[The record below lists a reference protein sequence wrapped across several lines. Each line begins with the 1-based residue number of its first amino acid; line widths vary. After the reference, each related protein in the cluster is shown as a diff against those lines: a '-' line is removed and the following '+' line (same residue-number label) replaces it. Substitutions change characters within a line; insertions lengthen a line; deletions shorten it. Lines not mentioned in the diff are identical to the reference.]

1 MSSLTAPRN
10 APFAAAFRDLSHVPR
25 WGILRSIRKQSVAE
39 HSYYVALYAEQLATV
54 IQWDGDIAA
63 LLQYALL
70 HDIDETVTGDIPGPV
85 KRAAFDKAKMWDKIR
100 DTMARRFGTINVFR
114 LNNPLPEIKAIVAV
128 ADSIDEISYLIEE
141 TVLGNKWVRV
151 VLVEAIRRFEAR
163 WEMLP
168 IGDEEESKNLK
179 ILVLNILTTHKQDPI
194 LLKDVL

>member
-1 MSSLTAPRN
+1 MSSLSAPRN
-10 APFAAAFRDLSHVPR
+10 APFAAAFRDMSYVPR

-39 HSYYVALYAEQLATV
+39 HSYYVALYADQLATL
-54 IQWDGDIAA
+54 IQWEGDTAA

-70 HDIDETVTGDIPGPV
+70 HDIDETITGDIPGPV
-85 KRAAFDKAKMWDKIR
+85 KRAAFDKTKMWDKIR
-100 DTMARRFGTINVFR
+100 DTMARRFGAINVFR

-141 TVLGNKWVRV
+141 TILGNKWVKV
-151 VLVEAIRRFEAR
+151 VLSEAIRRFESR

-168 IGDEEESKNLK
+168 INDEEESESLK
-179 ILVLNILTTHKQDPI
+179 VIVLGILATHRSDPI

>member
-10 APFAAAFRDLSHVPR
+10 APFAAAFRDLSYVPR
-25 WGILRSIRKQSVAE
+25 WGILRSIRKQNVAE
-39 HSYYVALYAEQLATV
+39 HSYYVALYADQLAAL
-54 IQWDGDIAA
+54 IQWEGDTAA

-70 HDIDETVTGDIPGPV
+70 HDIDETITGDIPGPV
-85 KRAAFDKAKMWDKIR
+85 KRAAFDKTKMWNKIR

-141 TVLGNKWVRV
+141 TVLGNKWVKV

-168 IGDEEESKNLK
+168 INDEEDSKSLK
-179 ILVLNILTTHKQDPI
+179 AVVMEILTTHRQDPI

>member
-10 APFAAAFRDLSHVPR
+10 APFAAAFRDLSYVPR

-39 HSYYVALYAEQLATV
+39 HSYYVALYADQLATL
-54 IQWDGDIAA
+54 IQWEGDTAA

-70 HDIDETVTGDIPGPV
+70 HDIDETITGDIPGPV
-85 KRAAFDKAKMWDKIR
+85 KRAAFDKTKMWDKIR

-128 ADSIDEISYLIEE
+128 ADSIDEISYLVEE
-141 TVLGNKWVRV
+141 NILGNRWVRV

-168 IGDEEESKNLK
+168 INDEEDSKSLK
-179 ILVLNILTTHKQDPI
+179 AVVLEILTTHRHDPI
-194 LLKDVL
+194 LLKDVI